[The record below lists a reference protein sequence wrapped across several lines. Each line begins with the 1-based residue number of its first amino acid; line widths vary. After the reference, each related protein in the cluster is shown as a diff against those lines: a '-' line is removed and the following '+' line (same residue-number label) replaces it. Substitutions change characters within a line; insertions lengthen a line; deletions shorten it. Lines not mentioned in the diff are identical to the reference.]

1 MAVNSYKTDEQ
12 LKEKGKYQTLGRLFA
27 YMLPYKKEIIAVL
40 LMMGYGVV
48 ISLINPKIMQ
58 RAIDVNI
65 AGHDMHGL
73 VKMLSIALVINLL
86 LVVTIK
92 IRMYIMAGVC
102 NKVLLTIRQ
111 ELYTHIQKLDFAD
124 VRMQQRH
131 KVVFLAG
138 DDVKDLPLPVLR

>member
-92 IRMYIMAGVC
+92 IRMYIMASHGFA
-102 NKVLLTIRQ
+102 KMRRRIRQ
-111 ELYTHIQKLDFAD
+111 TGIVIFFRYLSLHWMATLS
-124 VRMQQRH
+124 
-131 KVVFLAG
+131 
-138 DDVKDLPLPVLR
+138 